1 MPSVAKSPER
11 EAEIPTTPQW
21 RAMMKAAREALGLS
35 QTEVARAVGV
45 SQAMVSGI
53 ERGSSGGSSAVLA
66 ICKLL
71 HIAPPVAGLPAD
83 VERLVVA
90 ALTLKVRS
98 PERYSA
104 ILDTIEALAGLDS
117 EKGKPH

>member
-1 MPSVAKSPER
+1 
-11 EAEIPTTPQW
+11 
-21 RAMMKAAREALGLS
+21 
-35 QTEVARAVGV
+35 
-45 SQAMVSGI
+45 
-53 ERGSSGGSSAVLA
+53 
-66 ICKLL
+66 LL